1 MVIRAPKG
9 VADILPPERER
20 WRHAQQT
27 AIDLCRAYDYR
38 EIILP
43 VIEYTEL
50 FNRGIGQETDIV
62 QKEMFTFEDKGGR
75 SLTLRPEAT
84 AGVVRAFIQNHM
96 EKGGLPIKLY
106 YRGPMFRRERPQA
119 GRYRQFQQ
127 LGVELI
133 GSALPLADAEVIILC
148 ARFFC
153 ALGITTELVI
163 NSVGDDKCRQVY
175 IEAIRK
181 YLEDNSA
188 ELCEDCRRRTRENP
202 LRVLDCK
209 VPGCKEALLGAPDI
223 QAYLCDECR
232 DHFRQVEETLEAAEV
247 YPKRDSRLVRGI
259 DYYTRTV
266 FEFATPALGA
276 QNSLS
281 AGGRYDTLIEEL
293 GGAPAPATGF
303 SIGMERVMLADP
315 RLPEQRDFGIYVMAI
330 GDEARKPAFM
340 LAQSLR
346 DKGFSADLD
355 LMDRSP
361 KAQMREADRMGFQL
375 AAIIGKDEM
384 AGGYVA
390 LRDMKSGAQENIQV
404 AELEGEIRRR
414 HSAGGLGI

>member
-1 MVIRAPKG
+1 M
-9 VADILPPERER
+9 
-20 WRHAQQT
+20 
-27 AIDLCRAYDYR
+27 
-38 EIILP
+38 
-43 VIEYTEL
+43 
-50 FNRGIGQETDIV
+50 
-62 QKEMFTFEDKGGR
+62 
-75 SLTLRPEAT
+75 RPEAT

-163 NSVGDDKCRQVY
+163 NSVGDDKCRPGY
-175 IEAIRK
+175 IEALRK
-181 YLEDNSA
+181 YLEDHSA

-293 GGAPAPATGF
+293 DGKPTPGF

-414 HSAGGLGI
+414 HSAGGFGI